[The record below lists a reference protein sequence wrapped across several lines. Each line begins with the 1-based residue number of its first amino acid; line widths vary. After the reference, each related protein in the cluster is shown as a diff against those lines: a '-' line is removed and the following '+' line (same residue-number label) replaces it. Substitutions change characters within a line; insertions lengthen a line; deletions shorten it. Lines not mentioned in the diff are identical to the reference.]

1 MIAITLMAVTVV
13 PVIAAIQT
21 VIRTI
26 AEVEAEAEVGIVVT
40 LRVLNIKI
48 LNHSLLKTGAAETLL
63 LPLY

>member
-1 MIAITLMAVTVV
+1 MIAITLMAVTVA
-13 PVIAAIQT
+13 PVIVAIQT

-26 AEVEAEAEVGIVVT
+26 AEVEAEVGIVVT

-48 LNHSLLKTGAAETLL
+48 LNHSLLKTGAVEMLL